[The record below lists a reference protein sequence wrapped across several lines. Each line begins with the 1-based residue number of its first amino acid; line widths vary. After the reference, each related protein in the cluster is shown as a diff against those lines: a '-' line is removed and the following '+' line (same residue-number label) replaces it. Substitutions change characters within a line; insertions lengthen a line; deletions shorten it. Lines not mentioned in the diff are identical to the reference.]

1 MNGYTVKRLY
11 KGEHKD
17 WILKKHYAKRIC
29 SVSYAFGL
37 IKDLKI
43 IGICTFG
50 FPPNYNY
57 NDGKC
62 IFHDLKMKTLELNRL
77 VINDNEEKNLLS
89 FFLAK
94 CLKLLPSPLA
104 LVSYADPN
112 VHHTGYIYQ
121 ATNWFYTGTSTPKK
135 RYHFDDGSTFDI
147 RRGIDKKGKI
157 IFIEKLLPTHRY
169 LYFIGNK
176 KQKKE
181 MLKDLKMKVL
191 PYPKGNNKKYETFD
205 LDMNYNQTFF

>member
-191 PYPKGNNKKYETFD
+191 PYPKGKNKKYETFD

>member
-169 LYFIGNK
+169 LYFIANK

-191 PYPKGNNKKYETFD
+191 PYPKGKNKKYETFD